1 MGHNID
7 HWDRPEVVNKR
18 AFEADINDYVRQ
30 HTRGEGGHGLNGPIR
45 WIDHVCDNREDAMEY
60 IRSHDRGWYDQ
71 LAVKYYEYPKLEP
84 TKTMLT
90 LQDRLRT
97 EQEKRVTYAQAH
109 AVSAFKAEY
118 IGCPECGSKLKRALL
133 KGNSCP
139 LCHTEMRSKTT
150 MEALQRY
157 DANIKD
163 LQQKIKAEERKMQEK
178 MRKQAKVMWLI
189 KTEYHT

>member
-7 HWDRPEVVNKR
+7 YWDRPENVNKK
-18 AFEADINDYVRQ
+18 AFEDDINDYVCQ
-30 HTRGEGGHGLNGPIR
+30 HTRGEGGHGLDGPIR
-45 WIDHVCDNREDAMEY
+45 WLNHVCDNREDAMEY
-60 IRSHDRGWYDQ
+60 IRRHDKGWYDQ
-71 LAVKYYEYPKLEP
+71 LAVKYYNYPKLEP
-84 TKTMLT
+84 TKTVLT
-90 LQDRLRT
+90 LKERLHA
-97 EQEKRVTYAQAH
+97 EQEKRVAYAQTH

-118 IGCPECGSKLKRALL
+118 VGCPECGSKLKRTLL

-150 MEALQRY
+150 METLQRY
-157 DANIKD
+157 DSNIKD
-163 LQQKIKAEERKMQEK
+163 LQQKIKAEEQKMRGK